1 MEKTFQIKGN
11 IVDVISRRIY
21 PGIITVKGIHITGIE
36 ETKEKYTD
44 FILPGFVDAHI
55 HIES

>member
-11 IVDVISRRIY
+11 IVDVIRRRIY

-36 ETKEKYTD
+36 ETK
-44 FILPGFVDAHI
+44 
-55 HIES
+55 